1 MSARK
6 KEFEDSVVI
15 FKQESGQSKGDAWLT
30 YEMKVT
36 GVANNLYPD
45 HAPFIFDQFDDKEQD
60 WSLNSNVFFKELQ
73 EKVLQYHPGKKPK
86 AGSYTDVSTGIHRQG
101 EYDSAKRHWQ
111 NRCDKF
117 QRNFTRWLKWKR
129 LRITCKRQMVA
140 KRK

>member
-1 MSARK
+1 MSAMK
-6 KEFEDSVVI
+6 KDNEDSVVI
-15 FKQESGQSKGDAWLT
+15 FKQEPGQSKDDAW
-30 YEMKVT
+30 MFFDAKVI
-36 GVANNLYPD
+36 GAANNLHPD
-45 HAPFIFDQFDDKEQD
+45 HAPFILQQYDGKLPD
-60 WSLNSNVFFKELQ
+60 WGLNSNVFFKELQ

-101 EYDSAKRHWQ
+101 EYDSVMRHWQ

-140 KRK
+140 KRR

>member
-30 YEMKVT
+30 YETKVT
-36 GVANNLYPD
+36 TVANNLYPD

-73 EKVLQYHPGKKPK
+73 KKGPAISSWQK
-86 AGSYTDVSTGIHRQG
+86 AQGGQLYGCFHRHT
-101 EYDSAKRHWQ
+101 SSR
-111 NRCDKF
+111 
-117 QRNFTRWLKWKR
+117 
-129 LRITCKRQMVA
+129 
-140 KRK
+140 